1 MFEEIELSALLDNS
15 RGAESRKKILKS
27 LFLNAKNCSQIS
39 KEIKLNWRTVDR
51 HLNLL
56 LEESLVRSRTI
67 GSRKFYK
74 LTPLGEGI
82 VKNQLLHLPKTDR

>member
-1 MFEEIELSALLDNS
+1 MFKEIELSALLDNS

-27 LFLNAKNCSQIS
+27 LSLNAKNCSQIS
-39 KEIKLNWRTVDR
+39 KEIRLNWRTVNR

-56 LEESLVRSRTI
+56 LDESLIRSASI

-82 VKNQLLHLPKTDR
+82 VKNQLSHLPKIER